1 MSSVENMMTNGLSVK
16 RLGDVLHIAL
26 AGVDGTSE
34 VDDAMLVDLT
44 HAIVNP
50 PPGTVAIVLSGAGA
64 DFCRGRAPSPP
75 PMAAASE
82 DPRTVI
88 KTRGA
93 APILALYGAIINA
106 EVPVACFVNGLA
118 SGLGCALVAS
128 CDYAVAAADS
138 RFEATELDKQFAPAL
153 LMSALYD
160 RLHVKA
166 ISRLVLTCRPID
178 ATTALAL
185 GLVGE
190 IVPSDQLDAARHD
203 FVASMNSRAPHALQG
218 IKTYLRDAAGLPPS
232 QRGRLAADVLA
243 ESIAARIECP
253 APLESPASM
262 RYVDAGGERI
272 AYIDVGSGP
281 TLVLL
286 HSLGTSTALW
296 DDVLPKLVSR
306 YRVIAIDARGHGQST
321 NLGGVH
327 ADAIAQDVMAVVDF
341 AGIDRFAL
349 LGISMGGL
357 SAIRVAAKLGH
368 RVAALVLSSTY
379 ASVAG
384 PAAEKRLAM
393 TEKMLQKLPMHVFA
407 RAYVEQTLLKQTP
420 YARREKLAQQIAMVS
435 SETYIETLRTI
446 CRDDVSSLLTRVVA
460 PTAVLNALYD
470 ASVPRTESNRLTAG
484 IRGAIERTLP
494 GVAHLACVD
503 APNVYVEAVL
513 EFLDQH
519 RNEDGPQWNA

>member
-1 MSSVENMMTNGLSVK
+1 MVTNGLLVNSQ
-16 RLGDVLHIAL
+16 GDVLHIVL
-26 AGVDGTSE
+26 AGVDGTGE
-34 VDDAMLVDLT
+34 VDDAMLIDLT

-50 PPGTVAIVLSGAGA
+50 PVGTVAIVLSGAGV
-64 DFCRGRAPSPP
+64 DFCRGRAPSSPP
-75 PMAAASE
+75 IVPASE
-82 DPRTVI
+82 DPRLVI
-88 KTRGA
+88 KAQGA
-93 APILALYGAIINA
+93 APILALYDAIVNS

-166 ISRLVLTCRPID
+166 ISRLVLTSRPID
-178 ATTALAL
+178 APTALEL

-190 IVPSDQLDAARHD
+190 IVPTDRLDFARSD
-203 FVASMNSRAPHALQG
+203 FVALLNSRAPHALRG
-218 IKTYLRDAAGLPPS
+218 IKAYLRDAAGLPPS
-232 QRGRLAADVLA
+232 QRSRLAADVLA
-243 ESIAARIECP
+243 ESFAARIERLP
-253 APLESPASM
+253 AIESPANM
-262 RYVDAGGERI
+262 RYVDTGSERI
-272 AYIDVGSGP
+272 AYTDVGSGP

-296 DDVLPKLVSR
+296 DDVLPELVSR

-321 NLGGVH
+321 NRGGIH
-327 ADAIAQDVMAVVDF
+327 ADAIAQDVVAVVNF
-341 AGIDRFAL
+341 AGVDRFAL

-368 RVAALVLSSTY
+368 RVAALMLSSAY

-407 RAYVEQTLLKQTP
+407 RAYTEQTLVKHTP
-420 YARREKLAQQIAMVS
+420 YARREKLARQIAMVS

-446 CRDDVSSLLTRVVA
+446 CRDDVSSMLTNVIT
-460 PTAVLNALYD
+460 PTAVFHAEYD
-470 ASVPRTESNRLTAG
+470 ASIPRTESERLTAG
-484 IRGAIERTLP
+484 IRGAIEKTLQ

-503 APNVYVEAVL
+503 GPNIYVEAVL

-519 RNEDGPQWNA
+519 RNEDGSKWKS